1 MTKRYQNKNR
11 DLLIRGG
18 RIIDPSQGIDAVGD
32 LLIVEGKIRSVN
44 AQQTDLSSQH
54 YDSLPAQGMIVCP
67 GFVDLHCHLRQPG
80 FEDKETIATGTRSAA
95 RGGFTTVCCM
105 PNTKPPIDTKS
116 IVDYIK
122 NTAIREGVVRVLPI
136 GCITRER
143 KGIELAAL
151 GELAASGVIAFSD
164 DGQTVADSNI
174 MSRALEYSRALG
186 LPISEHCED
195 LSLTRGGVMNK
206 GSIAIKLGLT
216 GIPPAAEERI
226 VARDIALAKSTNG
239 RLHVTHISTTKSV
252 DLIRNA
258 KKEGVAITAEVTPH
272 HLTLTEEM
280 VLDYNTNAKVNPPL
294 RKTKDVD
301 ALIGGLKEG
310 VIDAIVTDHA
320 PHTMKDKQCGF
331 NIATFGISG
340 FETALG
346 NLLSLVRKEKLDLIT
361 LISKLT
367 IEPAM
372 IIKDSTAGTLKPGV
386 PADVVVFDPRSKWV
400 VHPEEF
406 ASKGKNT
413 PLAGRTLK
421 GRVKA
426 TLVGGNIVYRDES
439 IVMQTID
446 KSTGASVG

>member
-1 MTKRYQNKNR
+1 
-11 DLLIRGG
+11 
-18 RIIDPSQGIDAVGD
+18 
-32 LLIVEGKIRSVN
+32 
-44 AQQTDLSSQH
+44 
-54 YDSLPAQGMIVCP
+54 
-67 GFVDLHCHLRQPG
+67 
-80 FEDKETIATGTRSAA
+80 
-95 RGGFTTVCCM
+95 M
-105 PNTKPPIDTKS
+105 PKTKPPIDTKS

-280 VLDYNTNAKVNPPL
+280 VLGYNTNAKVNPPL

-346 NLLSLVRKEKLDLIT
+346 NLLSLVHKEKLDLIT

-386 PADVVVFDPRSKWV
+386 PADVVVFDPRSEWV
-400 VHPEEF
+400 VNPEEF

-446 KSTGASVG
+446 KSTGVSVG